1 MERSRIRKIIKEE
14 IGRNFKTID
23 NNPFQFDD
31 YVDYDMEMTGNTLD
45 GFYLT
50 IYYKNNKV
58 LPTTKF
64 KDHDE
69 CKHFGR
75 VFIDKHR
82 VWSMN
87 QEN

>member
-1 MERSRIRKIIKEE
+1 MNKNRIRKIINEE

-31 YVDYDMEMTGNTLD
+31 YVDYDMEMVGNTLD

-50 IYYKNNKV
+50 IYHKKNKV

-64 KDHDE
+64 KDQDE
-69 CKHFGR
+69 CKQFGR
-75 VFIDKHR
+75 IFIDKHR
-82 VWSMN
+82 IWSMN
-87 QEN
+87 QGD